1 MSRTR
6 HLFLFDQ
13 TGRRLAEVASGSWDF
28 KHGHVLKRH
37 SHPEDQLLYAAEGT
51 MAVDTDQGIWVV
63 PPLRA
68 VWIPAETFHGVT
80 MSGRVSMRTLY
91 FLPKLCKSLP
101 RRCLVINVSSLL
113 KELIVHAC
121 NFPKLRRRVSA
132 ERNIIDLI
140 VDQLKVVDSIP
151 VQLPHP
157 HDPRARKLV
166 EKLFAD
172 PSDQRPLHD
181 LCSES
186 GASKRTMQRLFVE
199 ETGMSFSKWRQR
211 LRLISAM
218 QRLAA
223 GEAVTTVAL
232 ECGYNSPSAFIAMFR
247 NQLGMTPT
255 RYLSGG
261 LQQID

>member
-1 MSRTR
+1 
-6 HLFLFDQ
+6 
-13 TGRRLAEVASGSWDF
+13 
-28 KHGHVLKRH
+28 
-37 SHPEDQLLYAAEGT
+37 

-68 VWIPAETFHGVT
+68 VWVPAETFHGVT

-140 VDQLKVVDSIP
+140 VDQLKVVESIP

-157 HDPRARKLV
+157 QDPRARKLV
-166 EKLFAD
+166 QQLFAN
-172 PSDQRPLHD
+172 PSDQRPLDD

-261 LQQID
+261 LQQND

>member
-1 MSRTR
+1 MSQTR
-6 HLFLFDQ
+6 HSFLFAQ
-13 TGRRLAEVASGSWDF
+13 NGRRIAQMAGGSWEF
-28 KHGHVLKRH
+28 EHGYAIRQH
-37 SHPEDQLLYAAEGT
+37 SHREDQLLFASEGVMT
-51 MAVDTDQGIWVV
+51 VETNEGVWVV

-68 VWIPAETFHGVT
+68 VWIPADTSHGVA

-132 ERNIIDLI
+132 ERNIIALI
-140 VDQLKVVDSIP
+140 VDQLKAVESIP

-166 EKLFAD
+166 EKLLAN
-172 PSDQRPLHD
+172 PSDQRPLDD

-232 ECGYNSPSAFIAMFR
+232 E
-247 NQLGMTPT
+247 
-255 RYLSGG
+255 
-261 LQQID
+261 

>member
-1 MSRTR
+1 
-6 HLFLFDQ
+6 
-13 TGRRLAEVASGSWDF
+13 
-28 KHGHVLKRH
+28 
-37 SHPEDQLLYAAEGT
+37 

-68 VWIPAETFHGVT
+68 VWIPAETSHGVT

-121 NFPKLRRRVSA
+121 NFPKLRRRLSA
-132 ERNIIDLI
+132 ERKIIDLI
-140 VDQLKVVDSIP
+140 VDQLKAVESIP

-157 HDPRARKLV
+157 RDPRARKLV
-166 EKLFAD
+166 AKLLAN
-172 PSDQRPLHD
+172 PSDQRPLDD
-181 LCSES
+181 LCGES

-199 ETGMSFSKWRQR
+199 ETGMSFNKWRQR

-218 QRLAA
+218 QLLAA
-223 GEAVTTVAL
+223 GDAVTTVAL

-247 NQLGMTPT
+247 NQLGMTPG
-255 RYLSGG
+255 RYLSAG
-261 LQQID
+261 QQKNH

>member
-13 TGRRLAEVASGSWDF
+13 KGRRLAEVAGGSWDF
-28 KHGHVLKRH
+28 KHGHVIPRH
-37 SHPEDQLLYAAEGT
+37 SHLEDQLLFAAEGVMT
-51 MAVDTDQGIWVV
+51 VDTSQGIWVV

-68 VWIPAETFHGVT
+68 VWIPAETIHRVM

-91 FLPKLCKSLP
+91 FWPKLCKSLP
-101 RRCLVINVSSLL
+101 RRCLVINISSLL
-113 KELIVHAC
+113 KELILHAC
-121 NFPKLRRRVSA
+121 TFPQLQKRVPS
-132 ERNIIDLI
+132 ERHIVDLI
-140 VDQLKVVDSIP
+140 VDQLKVVESIP
-151 VQLPHP
+151 VQLPRP
-157 HDPRARKLV
+157 YDPRAKKLV

-172 PSDQRPLHD
+172 PSDRRPLSD
-181 LCSES
+181 LSSES

-211 LRLISAM
+211 LISAM

-232 ECGYNSPSAFIAMFR
+232 ESGYNSTSAFIAMFR
-247 NQLGMTPT
+247 KQLGMTPT
-255 RYLSGG
+255 RYLSG
-261 LQQID
+261 

>member
-13 TGRRLAEVASGSWDF
+13 TGRRLAEVASVSWNF
-28 KHGHVLKRH
+28 KHGQVLPRH

-68 VWIPAETFHGVT
+68 VWIPAETSHGVT

-101 RRCLVINVSSLL
+101 RRCLVINVSALL

-121 NFPKLRRRVSA
+121 NFPKLRRRVCA
-132 ERNIIDLI
+132 ERNIIALI
-140 VDQLKVVDSIP
+140 VDQLKVVEAIP

-166 EKLFAD
+166 ESLLAN
-172 PSDQRPLHD
+172 PSDQRPLGD

-186 GASKRTMQRLFVE
+186 GAGKRTMQRLFVE

-232 ECGYNSPSAFIAMFR
+232 ECGYDSPSAFIAMFR
-247 NQLGMTPT
+247 KQLGMTPT
-255 RYLSGG
+255 RYLAGG
-261 LQQID
+261 MRQND